1 MENCTLKRQNKD
13 SNTQA
18 TGSRGSDTLE
28 FVYTKTEKS
37 NQAKKTTNP
46 ETVIIMDSNGKYLN
60 TRRLFPGKNV
70 TKIHCATIEQTME
83 VLTNPYFTNPKQII
97 IHTGTNNIQTEQK
110 GIADKLSQL
119 TDTAQQKFPHSKI
132 ILSCLLPRKD
142 ISNHIIQNINTELAA
157 KTSSKPN
164 IHLAQHPSITPEHLY
179 DNKHLNKQ
187 GVSHLAREFKDIVLN
202 RTHIPTYLEEI
213 PPRHTIQQINVN

>member
-1 MENCTLKRQNKD
+1 MQEDVLNIIQ
-13 SNTQA
+13 
-18 TGSRGSDTLE
+18 RGSFFFSPL
-28 FVYTKTEKS
+28 
-37 NQAKKTTNP
+37 NP
-46 ETVIIMDSNGKYLN
+46 VAVSAEIGCLLHYLSVQCI
-60 TRRLFPGKNV
+60 RLSCYRKNV

-119 TDTAQQKFPHSKI
+119 TDTAQQKFPHTKI

-187 GVSHLAREFKDIVLN
+187 GVSHLLPVILS
-202 RTHIPTYLEEI
+202 
-213 PPRHTIQQINVN
+213 